1 MLIENRFQD
10 WLEYDDMWQYDID
23 PAHWYNKR
31 FRISFFHDFKKSRR
45 LKNQLDAVTEKYNR
59 RIKRFFI
66 AISEPTLFIRYIYNQ
81 KEADFI
87 SKNFKNIEN
96 SLKKYNRQNQIIY
109 ISNAEIETDFKT
121 FAVKQDDGD
130 NVARRFLE
138 KSDSLFSLL
147 ESKIY
152 NVQKREHNLAV
163 INKKQKAKFRLRYY
177 LKLKKNFDKYCVK
190 PVWHDKLY
198 KEPKREFGAA
208 NEFKLL

>member
-1 MLIENRFQD
+1 MNEKEFSHVISLGWFCSIALEIERIGLRDASYPFDWLLTQSFKDVLMLIENRFQD

-121 FAVKQDDGD
+121 FAVK
-130 NVARRFLE
+130 
-138 KSDSLFSLL
+138 
-147 ESKIY
+147 
-152 NVQKREHNLAV
+152 
-163 INKKQKAKFRLRYY
+163 
-177 LKLKKNFDKYCVK
+177 
-190 PVWHDKLY
+190 
-198 KEPKREFGAA
+198 
-208 NEFKLL
+208 